1 MTGQAEQRMY
11 RLDGKTALVTGAA
24 LGIGRAIAVRL
35 AQEGADLMLF
45 DINEAQAERTARMVL
60 GAGRRCVVVGGDVGD
75 YAQVKGAVDDCV
87 RRFGAIDIVVNNAG
101 ISPMATIAETSPE
114 EFRNVFRV
122 NVDGVFHGC
131 KSVAPHMTAR
141 GSGKIINISSWF
153 GKIGQHSF
161 GAYCASKF
169 AVIGLTQS
177 MAKEMAEHGVNVNAV
192 CPGTIVDTGMR
203 EEADRE
209 AIRLGRRTAKERE
222 ANIPLGRVG
231 VPEDISRVVA
241 FLASEESDY
250 MTGQAINVTGGL
262 LMH

>member
-1 MTGQAEQRMY
+1 MPRLKDKIALITGSAAGIGLATAHLFAAEGAHVYITDVDGEGAEKAAQELVAKGLGATAMTVDVSRGQ
-11 RLDGKTALVTGAA
+11 DVTALLRV
-24 LGIGRAIAVRL
+24 IEQKHKRL
-35 AQEGADLMLF
+35 
-45 DINEAQAERTARMVL
+45 
-60 GAGRRCVVVGGDVGD
+60 
-75 YAQVKGAVDDCV
+75 
-87 RRFGAIDIVVNNAG
+87 DIVVNNAG

>member
-1 MTGQAEQRMY
+1 MTGEAEQRMY

-35 AQEGADLMLF
+35 AREGADLMLF
-45 DINEAQAERTARMVL
+45 DINEAQAERTARMVRA
-60 GAGRRCVVVGGDVGD
+60 AGRRCEVVRGDVGD

>member
-1 MTGQAEQRMY
+1 MTGEAEQRMY

-35 AQEGADLMLF
+35 AQEGAALMLF
-45 DINEAQAERTARMVL
+45 DINEAQAERTARMVRA
-60 GAGRRCVVVGGDVGD
+60 AGRRCEVVRGDVGD

>member
-1 MTGQAEQRMY
+1 
-11 RLDGKTALVTGAA
+11 
-24 LGIGRAIAVRL
+24 
-35 AQEGADLMLF
+35 
-45 DINEAQAERTARMVL
+45 
-60 GAGRRCVVVGGDVGD
+60 
-75 YAQVKGAVDDCV
+75 
-87 RRFGAIDIVVNNAG
+87 
-101 ISPMATIAETSPE
+101 
-114 EFRNVFRV
+114 
-122 NVDGVFHGC
+122 
-131 KSVAPHMTAR
+131 MTAR

>member
-1 MTGQAEQRMY
+1 MY

-60 GAGRRCVVVGGDVGD
+60 AAGRRCEVVRGDVGD
-75 YAQVKGAVDDCV
+75 YAQVKAAVDDCV

-131 KSVAPHMTAR
+131 KSVAPYMKSR
-141 GSGKIINISSWF
+141 RSGKIINISSWF

-192 CPGTIVDTGMR
+192 CPGPIVDTGMR

-241 FLASEESDY
+241 FLASEESGY

>member
-1 MTGQAEQRMY
+1 MTGEAEQRMY

-131 KSVAPHMTAR
+131 KSAAPHMTAR

>member
-1 MTGQAEQRMY
+1 MTGEAEQRMY

-45 DINEAQAERTARMVL
+45 DINEAQAERTARMVRA
-60 GAGRRCVVVGGDVGD
+60 AGRRCEVVRGDVGD